1 MCRLES
7 KASLIIT
14 AGFTLLLLASNS
26 YLVTHGRRDLLWS
39 PALAGSAFA
48 LMFAWAGVLTK
59 LRRFYLVALLSLC
72 AGIVLAVLGV
82 DYFRGVAV
90 LAGVVGLI
98 LLVQGYRVHKAYVS
112 QNRPP
117 GGTTDE

>member
-1 MCRLES
+1 L
-7 KASLIIT
+7 
-14 AGFTLLLLASNS
+14 
-26 YLVTHGRRDLLWS
+26 
-39 PALAGSAFA
+39 AFA